1 MTTSVICASVIL
13 FVVFFPVIM
22 PIRNSP
28 ISIDE
33 MPILRFMVVG
43 LKRTIIPAIINII
56 PMTLLLK
63 ERELSK

>member
-1 MTTSVICASVIL
+1 MTTSVICASIIL

-33 MPILRFMVVG
+33 MPILRFMGVG